1 MLDSAWMADL
11 ICGLMSPAAPTG
23 PPASRETETYSPLPG
38 DEIFSLMAQEGDASF
53 LVPAP
58 LYKEQ
63 PGHWQQP
70 HKAADC
76 AKQTSSN
83 KVPSGR
89 VWAALS
95 TERVDLVFVMG
106 VGTGDPSLKRSK
118 LISFLPQNNGLEKT
132 ETEAFMKMLA
142 FLRMVH
148 FGVAGWAHPSG
159 QQHHPWLPPAAGVP
173 GYTELHSVRMQVCV
187 LWWLALGIVLG
198 IPAGEG
204 PLWDWT

>member
-1 MLDSAWMADL
+1 MADL

-89 VWAALS
+89 AGLLS
-95 TERVDLVFVMG
+95 LQ
-106 VGTGDPSLKRSK
+106 K
-118 LISFLPQNNGLEKT
+118 
-132 ETEAFMKMLA
+132 
-142 FLRMVH
+142 
-148 FGVAGWAHPSG
+148 GWT
-159 QQHHPWLPPAAGVP
+159 WCL
-173 GYTELHSVRMQVCV
+173 
-187 LWWLALGIVLG
+187 
-198 IPAGEG
+198 
-204 PLWDWT
+204 